1 MTDAPQVTQWEGDG
15 RKRGIGGRDCVYCL
29 DERYQHITVYPRE
42 GGICISITGP
52 QDKAYT
58 VIPKK
63 QFREVVKWLK
73 SWGYL

>member
-1 MTDAPQVTQWEGDG
+1 MSDVQITQFEGDG
-15 RKRGIGGRDCVYCL
+15 IKRGIGGRDCIYII
-29 DERYQHITVYPRE
+29 DERNQHITVYPLE

-52 QDKAYT
+52 WGKANT

-73 SWGYL
+73 SWDYL